1 MHEFSTAVLVFAFM
15 VVLFAYPVN
24 AQVQQEETKDIVDQ
38 ADVRLF
44 LELGEEKYREECNK
58 DIPDN
63 EVLDY
68 TMNDL
73 LDYMP
78 DDFRE
83 DICEGIISEIK
94 NQTLGSIIEEK

>member
-1 MHEFSTAVLVFAFM
+1 MIIAITIMWLAFM
-15 VVLFAYPVN
+15 AVSAN
-24 AQVQQEETKDIVDQ
+24 GQVQEQTKDIVDQ

-44 LELGEEKYREECNK
+44 LELGEEKYREECNR

-94 NQTLGSIIEEK
+94 NQTLDSIIEEK

>member
-1 MHEFSTAVLVFAFM
+1 M
-15 VVLFAYPVN
+15 
-24 AQVQQEETKDIVDQ
+24 DQ